1 MLLVVRYSFFF
12 FLFELVIGLFVSR
25 RGGGIGVYLA
35 CCAAVSNQ
43 FKSVFFAEENIVAKQ
58 DYQQQN
64 NSFKGKHIVH
74 SLVIES
80 KSGSVL
86 SQRCCDEDIDCIQC
100 HFNIRFFAEL
110 WVEFNDVHSN
120 QALCI
125 RKTFS
130 NI

>member
-1 MLLVVRYSFFF
+1 MGESAFIWRAVQLCPINSKVCFLL
-12 FLFELVIGLFVSR
+12 
-25 RGGGIGVYLA
+25 
-35 CCAAVSNQ
+35 
-43 FKSVFFAEENIVAKQ
+43 EENIVAKQ

-64 NSFKGKHIVH
+64 NSFNNKGKHIVH

-110 WVEFNDVHSN
+110 RVEFNDVHSN

-130 NI
+130 DI